1 MILTS
6 IWPTTVEGWIGLVSL
21 IVGLIG
27 AIAALIPVAIKLF
40 KALKEIVKNK
50 NWSKI
55 KDIAK
60 AAMTTVEDYHK
71 SHPGM
76 SSDDKL
82 NMALDIIQAGCKEI
96 GVEIDDATLENL
108 VNYIKQ
114 TINWFNGM
122 K

>member
-6 IWPTTVEGWIGLVSL
+6 IWPTTVEGWVGLISL

-60 AAMTTVEDYHK
+60 AAMTTVEEYHK
-71 SHPGM
+71 SHPEM

-82 NMALDIIQAGCKEI
+82 NMALDMIQAGCAEI
-96 GVEIDDATLENL
+96 GIEVDEVTLNNL
-108 VNYIKQ
+108 VDYINQ
-114 TINWFNGM
+114 TIDWFNGM

>member
-6 IWPTTVEGWIGLVSL
+6 IWPTTVEGWVGLVSL

-27 AIAALIPVAIKLF
+27 AIAALIPVVIKLV
-40 KALKEIVKNK
+40 KALKEIIKNK
-50 NWSKI
+50 NWNEI
-55 KDIAK
+55 KAIAK
-60 AAMTTVEDYHK
+60 AAMTTVEEYHK
-71 SHPGM
+71 AHPEM

-96 GVEIDDATLENL
+96 GVDVDDATLNNL
-108 VNYIKQ
+108 VDYIRQ

>member
-6 IWPTTVEGWIGLVSL
+6 IWPTTVEGWIGLVSF
-21 IVGLIG
+21 IVGLVG
-27 AIAALIPVAIKLF
+27 AIAALIPVVIKLV
-40 KALKEIVKNK
+40 KALKEIIKNK

-60 AAMTTVEDYHK
+60 AAMTTVEEYHR
-71 SHPGM
+71 SHPEM

-82 NMALDIIQAGCKEI
+82 NMALDIIQAGCAEI
-96 GVEIDDATLENL
+96 GVEVDDEILNNL
-108 VNYIKQ
+108 VDYITK
-114 TINWFNGM
+114 TISWFNGM

>member
-27 AIAALIPVAIKLF
+27 AIGALIPVIIKLV
-40 KALKEIVKNK
+40 KALKEIIKNK
-50 NWSKI
+50 NWNEI

-60 AAMTTVEDYHK
+60 AAMTTVEEYHR
-71 SHPGM
+71 SHPEM

-96 GVEIDDATLENL
+96 GVEVDDVTLDNL

-114 TINWFNGM
+114 TINWFNEM

>member
-6 IWPTTVEGWIGLVSL
+6 IWPTTVEGWVGLISL

-60 AAMTTVEDYHK
+60 AAMTTVEEYHK
-71 SHPGM
+71 LHPEM

-82 NMALDIIQAGCKEI
+82 NMALDMIQAGCAEI
-96 GVEIDDATLENL
+96 GIEVDEATLNNL
-108 VNYIKQ
+108 VDYINQ
-114 TINWFNGM
+114 TIDWFNGM

>member
-6 IWPTTVEGWIGLVSL
+6 IWPTTVEGWVGLISL

-60 AAMTTVEDYHK
+60 AAMTTVEEYHK
-71 SHPGM
+71 SHPEM

-82 NMALDIIQAGCKEI
+82 NMALDMIQAGCAEI
-96 GVEIDDATLENL
+96 GIEVDEATLNNL
-108 VNYIKQ
+108 VDYINQ
-114 TINWFNGM
+114 TIDWFNGM

>member
-1 MILTS
+1 MILAS
-6 IWPTTVEGWIGLVSL
+6 IWPATVEGWIGLISL
-21 IVGLIG
+21 LVGLIG
-27 AIAALIPVAIKLF
+27 AIGALIPVIIKLV
-40 KALKEIVKNK
+40 KTLKEIVKNK
-50 NWSKI
+50 NWNEI

-60 AAMTTVEDYHK
+60 AAMTTVEEYHK
-71 SHPGM
+71 SHPEM
-76 SSDDKL
+76 TSDDKL

-96 GVEIDDATLENL
+96 GVEVDDATLDNL

>member
-6 IWPTTVEGWIGLVSL
+6 IWPTTVEGWVGLITL

-60 AAMTTVEDYHK
+60 AAMTTVEEYHR
-71 SHPGM
+71 SHPEM

-82 NMALDIIQAGCKEI
+82 NMALDIIQAGCAEI
-96 GVEIDDATLENL
+96 GVEVDDEILNNL
-108 VNYIKQ
+108 VDYITK
-114 TINWFNGM
+114 TISWFNGM

>member
-1 MILTS
+1 MILAS
-6 IWPTTVEGWIGLVSL
+6 IWPATVEGWIGLISL
-21 IVGLIG
+21 LVGLIG
-27 AIAALIPVAIKLF
+27 AIGALIPVIIKLV
-40 KALKEIVKNK
+40 KTLKEIVKNK
-50 NWSKI
+50 NWNEI

-60 AAMTTVEDYHK
+60 AAMTTVEEYHK
-71 SHPGM
+71 SHPEM

-108 VNYIKQ
+108 VSYIKQ
-114 TINWFNGM
+114 TISWFNGM